1 MQMRYCIN
9 PWCTSRANEDGAEQ
23 CSACGTSLLV
33 NNRFILLRP
42 LFDLKRHHFCDVY
55 EALDTQ
61 GSWINPSNTVM
72 ILKVL
77 KGYDEQN
84 KYISMMQKEAETL
97 QLLKH
102 PGIPK
107 SDLDDFFSINLERGP
122 DELYCLAMSKFE
134 GVTLEDWIEQHGR
147 VDQSLALNWL
157 RQIAE
162 ILDVVH
168 KGVSDLAGGFIHRDI
183 KPSNIIVQPDRTLAL
198 IDFGGARQ
206 TTNTYYAKV
215 AGRSRELVTQI
226 HSLAYTAPEQIDG
239 KAIPQSDFYSLG
251 KTFIRAL
258 TGKEFS
264 DIPRDKNTGKLL
276 WQQYAKH
283 IDEPIREFIEDLTSE
298 AIARRPKD
306 TQEILSF
313 LNETL
318 PKRLK
323 WSRVFRSRL
332 FRFSSLFALILALV
346 LGFHFGRLFLAQQSY
361 QAGLEQVRLN
371 QLVLGRKSFEQS
383 ISLHST
389 EDAHTN
395 LAFLCDRLHEVDC
408 ALKHFQQA
416 VQFSPNTYPPYLN
429 LGSHYEDRGDDAKA
443 ITSYRQSIQVS
454 HGKATEPLNNLAR
467 LLILKGQYAEAKQLL
482 EQSLNLNVKEENF
495 SRAISLKNLGWV
507 LFQQKNYDAAQKTL
521 NQAIGLDSQ
530 MASSH
535 CLLAQV
541 LEVRKKPANSQWRS
555 CTLIESEDTANP
567 EVAQWRQ
574 TAINRAFPLR

>member
-9 PWCTSRANEDGAEQ
+9 PWCASRANEDGAEQ
-23 CSACGTSLLV
+23 CSACGTPLLI
-33 NNRFILLRP
+33 NDRFILIRP
-42 LFDLKRHHFCDVY
+42 LFDLKRHHFCDVF
-55 EALDTQ
+55 EVLDTK
-61 GSWINPSNTVM
+61 GSWINPANTVM

-84 KYISMMQKEAETL
+84 KYVSMMEKEAETL
-97 QLLKH
+97 QLLNH

-122 DELYCLAMSKFE
+122 EEIFCLAMSKFE
-134 GVTLEDWIEQHGR
+134 GITLEDWIQQHGR
-147 VDQSLALNWL
+147 IEQSLALNWL

-168 KGVSDLAGGFIHRDI
+168 KGVSERAGGFIHRDI
-183 KPSNIIVQPDRTLAL
+183 KPSNIIVQPDNTLAL

-226 HSLAYTAPEQIDG
+226 HSLGYTAPEQVDG
-239 KAIPQSDFYSLG
+239 KAIPQSDFYALG

-264 DIPRDKNTGKLL
+264 DIPRDVNTGKLL

-283 IDEPIREFIEDLTSE
+283 IDKPLLRFIKDLTSE

-318 PKRLK
+318 PKQLK
-323 WSRVFRSRL
+323 WSRVFRSKL
-332 FRFSSLFALILALV
+332 FRFGCLFAIILALI
-346 LGFHFGRLFLAQQSY
+346 LGFHFGGLFLAHQSYKTRLFLAQQSN
-361 QAGLEQVRLN
+361 QTGLEQVRLN

-383 ISLHST
+383 LSLHPT
-389 EDAHTN
+389 EDSHTN
-395 LAFLCDRLHEVDC
+395 LAFLCDRLHDADC
-408 ALKHFQQA
+408 ALKHFQKA
-416 VQFSPNTYPPYLN
+416 VQMSPNTYPPYLN
-429 LGSHYEDRGDDAKA
+429 LGSHYEDQGDDAKA
-443 ITSYRQSIQVS
+443 MSNYRQSIAVS

-467 LLILKGQYAEAKQLL
+467 LLILNGQYAEAKALL
-482 EQSLNLNVKEENF
+482 EQSLDLNIKEDNF
-495 SRAISLKNLGWV
+495 SRAISLKNPRNCQLTIV
-507 LFQQKNYDAAQKTL
+507 
-521 NQAIGLDSQ
+521 
-530 MASSH
+530 
-535 CLLAQV
+535 
-541 LEVRKKPANSQWRS
+541 
-555 CTLIESEDTANP
+555 
-567 EVAQWRQ
+567 
-574 TAINRAFPLR
+574 

>member
-1 MQMRYCIN
+1 MRYCIN
-9 PWCTSRANEDGAEQ
+9 PWCNSRANEDGAER
-23 CSACGTSLLV
+23 CSACGTLLLI
-33 NNRFILLRP
+33 NNRFILIRP
-42 LFDLKRHHFCDVY
+42 LFDLKRHHFCDVF

-61 GSWINPSNTVM
+61 GSWISPANTVM

-77 KGYDEQN
+77 KGYDDQN
-84 KYISMMQKEAETL
+84 KYVSMMEKEAEAL
-97 QLLKH
+97 QLLNH

-107 SDLDDFFSINLERGP
+107 SDLDDFFFINLERGP

-134 GVTLEDWIEQHGR
+134 GITLEDWIEQNGR
-147 VDQSLALNWL
+147 VEQPLALNWL
-157 RQIAE
+157 KQIAE

-168 KGVSDLAGGFIHRDI
+168 KGVSDRTGGFIHRDI
-183 KPSNIIVQPDRTLAL
+183 KPSNIIVQPDNTLAL

-226 HSLAYTAPEQIDG
+226 HSLGYTAPEQIDG

-251 KTFIRAL
+251 KTFIRVL

-264 DIPRDKNTGKLL
+264 NIPRDKNTGKLL

-283 IDEPIREFIEDLTSE
+283 IDKPIRGFIEDLTSE

-318 PKRLK
+318 PKQLK
-323 WSRVFRSRL
+323 WSRIFRSKL
-332 FRFSSLFALILALV
+332 FRFSSLFALVLALV

-361 QAGLEQVRLN
+361 QTGLEQVRLN
-371 QLVLGRKSFEQS
+371 QLVLGRKSFER
-383 ISLHST
+383 SLSLQPT
-389 EDAHTN
+389 EDALTN
-395 LAFLCDRLHEVDC
+395 LAFLCDRLNDANC

-416 VQFSPNTYPPYLN
+416 VQLNPNTYPPYLN

-443 ITSYRQSIQVS
+443 ISTYRKAVEVS
-454 HGKATEPLNNLAR
+454 SKSATEPLNNLAR
-467 LLILKGQYAEAKQLL
+467 LLILTGRYAEAKQLL
-482 EQSLNLNVKEENF
+482 EQALSLKVNESDF
-495 SRAISLKNLGWV
+495 SRAISIKNLGWV
-507 LFQQKNYDAAQKTL
+507 LLQQKNYDAAQKTL
-521 NQAIGLDSQ
+521 NQAIALESQ
-530 MASSH
+530 IASTH

-541 LEVRKKPANSQWRS
+541 LEARKRFANAEWRS
-555 CTLIESEDTANP
+555 CLSIQSEDTANS
-567 EVAQWRQ
+567 EYFLWRRM
-574 TAINRAFPLR
+574 ALDRGFPLN